1 MTAQEPTLRVGVD
14 VGGTNTDGV
23 LLDPFATSE
32 PSRGILSW
40 HKSPTTT
47 NPSQGIED
55 VITTLLANAKVDAT
69 RIASVTIGT
78 THFINAII
86 EKDQNRLA
94 PVAVIRLCGPYS
106 RDVYPGIDW
115 PSDLR
120 TLICKYFACVDGG
133 LEVDGQLIGTVN
145 ESQIAEQCEKI
156 KATGIRSIVVNGVF
170 SPSDLVERQEERVAE
185 WIQKYY
191 PEADVVL
198 SKQVANL
205 GFVERENAAIL
216 NASILPFA
224 RRTIASFQ
232 QAIARLHLS
241 CPVFLTQNDGTILQA
256 HLAARLPIRTF
267 SSGPTNSMCGAA
279 FLVREMHDRQGMLV
293 VDVGGTTTDVGML
306 LASGLPR
313 QAAAVTEISGVRMNF
328 SCPDVKSIGLGG
340 GSIVRKS
347 TRTSKMTIGP
357 DSVGHHIHE
366 RALVFGGDVPTT
378 TDYAIASHP
387 QLSIGDAGLVAT
399 AFTNA
404 DVEQYQAVVRQM
416 LETIVDRMKTN
427 ADDIP
432 VLLVG
437 GGAVIAPDTLKG
449 ASKVIKPEYSGVAN
463 AIGAAIARVS
473 GTVDTVVNT
482 LDKTTQMTL
491 DEVSKFAVDRAVEN
505 GAIRETVQIAEME
518 LLPLQYVAN
527 KARVI
532 VKAIGDFDFSKAASA
547 SAPLAAAFESEEQVS
562 DKNPLQNSTA
572 DDTTNV
578 PVDIT
583 SYKPLINERR
593 EWIVSEIDLEWIAV
607 GCYILGTGGGGTPYP
622 DFVRLREMVRRGAVV
637 RVISP
642 EDVKDDEWVACGGGM
657 GSPTVGIEKLSAN
670 EMMEAQN
677 AIYKYVGFKPHA
689 VIALEIGGGN
699 GLQGMLLGASNHMDI
714 PTVDGD
720 WMGRAYPTG
729 WQITPVVL
737 GGDQALF
744 LPTSSSDGNGTEMLM
759 TSATTEKMI
768 ERAFR
773 AALAEMGSYV
783 GCARGPCSGKDMKA
797 WVIENT
803 ISLAW
808 RIGRAVALCRA
819 RNEID
824 SVADVIIDEVGGP
837 NSAKVLFKGKI
848 VAVDRKMFKGHVYGE
863 VVIAAVD
870 AVVEGEKYVFKG
882 KMKIPFKNE
891 NIVATVVDEEGKEQV
906 VASVP
911 DLICVC
917 DTSSGEAIGTP
928 EYRYGLLVTV
938 IGMQASEKWTST
950 ARGIEIG
957 GPGAFGMDME
967 YKPLGL
973 FSKPRSVIDEYY
985 QTHRAYHQYKK
996 AYTIAGDPRN
1006 AQPMPFK
1013 HL

>member
-1 MTAQEPTLRVGVD
+1 MSDQTATLRIGVD

-23 LLDPFATSE
+23 LLDPFATSGT
-32 PSRGILSW
+32 SRGILSW

-47 NPSQGIED
+47 NPSQGIEN
-55 VITTLLANAKVDAT
+55 VITTLLANAKVDAL

-78 THFINAII
+78 THFINAVV

-94 PVAVIRLCGPYS
+94 PVAVIRLCGPFS

-115 PSDLR
+115 PDDLR
-120 TLICKYFACVDGG
+120 NIICQYFACVDGG
-133 LEVDGQLIGTVN
+133 LEVDGQLIGTVK
-145 ESQIAEQCEKI
+145 EIQIEEQCKII
-156 KATGIRSIVVNGVF
+156 KAKGIRSIVVNGIF
-170 SPSDLVERQEERVAE
+170 SPSDLVERQEERVSE
-185 WIQKYY
+185 WISKYY
-191 PEADVVL
+191 PEAAVVV

-205 GFVERENAAIL
+205 GFLERENAAIL
-216 NASILPFA
+216 NASILHFA
-224 RRTIASFQ
+224 QRTIASFQ

-279 FLVREMHDRQGMLV
+279 FLVKDKEKHSMLV
-293 VDVGGTTTDVGML
+293 VDIGGTTTDVGML

-313 QAAAVTEISGVRMNF
+313 QASAVTEISGVRMNF

-340 GSIVRKS
+340 GSIVRRS
-347 TRTSKMTIGP
+347 TATSKMTVGP
-357 DSVGHHIHE
+357 DSVGHYIQE
-366 RALVFGGDVPTT
+366 SAIVFGGDVPTT
-378 TDYAIASHP
+378 TDYAVASQP
-387 QLSIGDAGLVAT
+387 QLSIGNASLVAS
-399 AFTNA
+399 AFTHV
-404 DVEQYQAVVRQM
+404 DVEEHKAVVRQM
-416 LETIVDRMKTN
+416 LETIVDKMKTN

-449 ASKVIKPEYSGVAN
+449 ASRVIKPDFSGVAN

-473 GTVDTVVNT
+473 GTVDTMVST
-482 LDKTTQMTL
+482 LDKTSQTTL
-491 DEVSKFAVDRAVEN
+491 DEISLVAIDRAVEN
-505 GAIRETVQIAEME
+505 GAIRETVQIAEMD
-518 LLPLQYVAN
+518 LIPLQASCFHLYIAN

-532 VKAIGDFDFSKAASA
+532 VKAIGDFDFSRVSLAS
-547 SAPLAAAFESEEQVS
+547 STFSSGVFESEEHVTE
-562 DKNPLQNSTA
+562 KGPLQNGT
-572 DDTTNV
+572 
-578 PVDIT
+578 VDRP
-583 SYKPLINERR
+583 PLDIATYIPLVNEKR
-593 EWIVSEIDLEWIAV
+593 EWIVSEADLEWISV

-622 DFVRLREMVRRGAVV
+622 HFVRLREMMRKGAVI
-637 RVISP
+637 RVMSP
-642 EDVKDDEWVACGGGM
+642 QDLEDDDVVACGGGK
-657 GSPTVGIEKLSAN
+657 GSPTVGIEKLPAN
-670 EMMEAQN
+670 ERVK
-677 AIYKYVGFKPHA
+677 ILLLGSKPHA

-699 GLQGMLLGASNHMDI
+699 GLQGMLLGASTNMDI

-720 WMGRAYPTG
+720 WMGRAYPVS
-729 WQITPVVL
+729 WQITPVAL
-737 GGDQALF
+737 GGDKAHF
-744 LPTSSSDGNGTEMLM
+744 LPTAISDGNGNEMLM
-759 TSATTEKMI
+759 TTAKTELMV

-773 AALAEMGSYV
+773 AALAEMGSHV
-783 GCARGPCSGKDMKA
+783 ACAKGPCSGKNAKA
-797 WVIENT
+797 WVVENT

-819 RNEID
+819 RNETD

-870 AVVEGEKYVFKG
+870 AAVEGEKYVFKG

-917 DTSSGEAIGTP
+917 DTNSGEAIGTP

-957 GPGAFGMDME
+957 GPGAFGMDVE
-967 YKPLGL
+967 YKPLGV

-985 QTHRAYHQYKK
+985 QER
-996 AYTIAGDPRN
+996 
-1006 AQPMPFK
+1006 
-1013 HL
+1013 

>member
-1 MTAQEPTLRVGVD
+1 MSDQTATLRIGVD

-23 LLDPFATSE
+23 LLDPFATSGT
-32 PSRGILSW
+32 SRGILSW

-47 NPSQGIED
+47 NPSQGIEN
-55 VITTLLANAKVDAT
+55 VITTLLANAKVDAL

-78 THFINAII
+78 THFINAVV

-94 PVAVIRLCGPYS
+94 PVAVIRLCGPFS

-115 PSDLR
+115 PDDLR
-120 TLICKYFACVDGG
+120 NIICQYFACVDGG
-133 LEVDGQLIGTVN
+133 LEVDGQLIGTVK
-145 ESQIAEQCEKI
+145 EIQIEEQCKII
-156 KATGIRSIVVNGVF
+156 KAKGIRSIVVNGIF
-170 SPSDLVERQEERVAE
+170 SPSDLVERQEERVSE
-185 WIQKYY
+185 WISKYY
-191 PEADVVL
+191 PEAAVVV

-205 GFVERENAAIL
+205 GFLERENAAIL
-216 NASILPFA
+216 NASILHFA
-224 RRTIASFQ
+224 QRTIASFQ

-279 FLVREMHDRQGMLV
+279 FLVKDKEKHSMLV
-293 VDVGGTTTDVGML
+293 VDIGGTTTDVGML

-313 QAAAVTEISGVRMNF
+313 QASAVTEISGVRMNF

-340 GSIVRKS
+340 GSIVRRS
-347 TRTSKMTIGP
+347 TATSKMTVGP
-357 DSVGHHIHE
+357 DSVGHYIQE
-366 RALVFGGDVPTT
+366 SAIVFGGDVPTT
-378 TDYAIASHP
+378 TDYAVASQP
-387 QLSIGDAGLVAT
+387 QLSIGNASLVAS
-399 AFTNA
+399 AFTHV
-404 DVEQYQAVVRQM
+404 DVEEHKAVVRQM
-416 LETIVDRMKTN
+416 LETIVDKMKTN

-449 ASKVIKPEYSGVAN
+449 ASRVIKPDFSGVAN

-473 GTVDTVVNT
+473 GTVDTMVST
-482 LDKTTQMTL
+482 LDKTSQTTL
-491 DEVSKFAVDRAVEN
+491 DEISAVAIDRAVEN
-505 GAIRETVQIAEME
+505 GAIRETVQIAEMD
-518 LLPLQYVAN
+518 LIPLQASCFHLYIAN

-532 VKAIGDFDFSKAASA
+532 VKAIGDFDFSKVSLAS
-547 SAPLAAAFESEEQVS
+547 STFSSGISESEEQVTEK
-562 DKNPLQNSTA
+562 DPLQNGT
-572 DDTTNV
+572 
-578 PVDIT
+578 VDRPPFDIAT
-583 SYKPLINERR
+583 YKPLVNEKR
-593 EWIVSEIDLEWIAV
+593 EWIVSEADLEWISV

-622 DFVRLREMVRRGAVV
+622 HFVRML
-637 RVISP
+637 
-642 EDVKDDEWVACGGGM
+642 
-657 GSPTVGIEKLSAN
+657 
-670 EMMEAQN
+670 EAQN
-677 AIYKYVGFKPHA
+677 AVYAQVGSKPHA

-699 GLQGMLLGASNHMDI
+699 GLQGMLLGASTNMDI

-720 WMGRAYPTG
+720 WMGRAYPVS
-729 WQITPVVL
+729 WQITPVAL
-737 GGDQALF
+737 GGDQAHF
-744 LPTSSSDGNGTEMLM
+744 LPTAISDGNGNEMLM
-759 TSATTEKMI
+759 TTAKTEIMI

-773 AALAEMGSYV
+773 AALAEMGSHV
-783 GCARGPCSGKDMKA
+783 ACAKGPCSGKNAKA
-797 WVIENT
+797 WVVENT

-808 RIGRAVALCRA
+808 RIGRTVALCRA

-824 SVADVIIDEVGGP
+824 SVADVIIDQVGGP

-870 AVVEGEKYVFKG
+870 AAVEGEKYVFKG

-917 DTSSGEAIGTP
+917 DTNSGEAIGTP

-957 GPGAFGMDME
+957 GPGAFGLDVE
-967 YKPLGL
+967 YKPLGV

-985 QTHRAYHQYKK
+985 QERRVYHQPNES
-996 AYTIAGDPRN
+996 TRN
-1006 AQPMPFK
+1006 AQTMPFK